1 VNPDV
6 WVAFFITYMWESSWG
21 DFRVGLPADSATKKR
36 ATPTRNGPRQNPPM
50 GDHRRGVT
58 GAFQITNQLDGCW
71 LIPSVSPWLVES
83 LYLFFTSPSPFIS
96 LHILIVVWML
106 IKDLRCNAYLVGGF
120 NPPLWKIWV
129 CQLGWWN
136 SQYMESHK
144 IPWFQT
150 TNQS

>member
-1 VNPDV
+1 MRTARVQRV
-6 WVAFFITYMWESSWG
+6 LTLFITIIVQREPRCLSG
-21 DFRVGLPADSATKKR
+21 IFHHLHVGEFLRRFSCRSLPADSATKKR

-120 NPPLWKIWV
+120 NPPL
-129 CQLGWWN
+129 
-136 SQYMESHK
+136 
-144 IPWFQT
+144 
-150 TNQS
+150 

>member
-1 VNPDV
+1 
-6 WVAFFITYMWESSWG
+6 
-21 DFRVGLPADSATKKR
+21 
-36 ATPTRNGPRQNPPM
+36 M

-106 IKDLRCNAYLVGGF
+106 IKKKILDVMLIWLVVSTHPSEKYEF
-120 NPPLWKIWV
+120 VSWDDD
-129 CQLGWWN
+129 
-136 SQYMESHK
+136 
-144 IPWFQT
+144 IP
-150 TNQS
+150 N